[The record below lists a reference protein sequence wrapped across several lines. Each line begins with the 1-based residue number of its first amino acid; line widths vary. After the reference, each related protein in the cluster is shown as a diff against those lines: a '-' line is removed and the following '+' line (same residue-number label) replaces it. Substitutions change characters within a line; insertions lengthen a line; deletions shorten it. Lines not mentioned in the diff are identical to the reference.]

1 VTSLCLLQINVTL
14 QVWSKKL
21 RDGSTAAVAFNR
33 GSTPMNVTITAEM
46 LSPDLAVGGG
56 DAEAASA
63 AAGKQVRDLWRHED
77 MGAFG
82 RSGYTAIVG
91 AHDVVAI
98 RVGQQ

>member
-1 VTSLCLLQINVTL
+1 MLLLQINVTL

-21 RDGSTAAVAFNR
+21 HDGSTAALAFNR
-33 GSTPMNVTITAEM
+33 GDTPMNVTFTAEM
-46 LSPDLAVGGG
+46 LSLDLAVGSG
-56 DAEAASA
+56 DEAAGSKGA
-63 AAGKQVRDLWRHED
+63 VAGKQVRDLWRHAD

-82 RSGYTAIVG
+82 SSGYTATVG

>member
-1 VTSLCLLQINVTL
+1 MLQINVTL

-21 RDGSTAAVAFNR
+21 HDGSTAAVAFNR
-33 GSTPMNVTITAEM
+33 GGTPMNVTFTAEM
-46 LSPDLAVGGG
+46 LSLDLAVRSGDEAESGGG
-56 DAEAASA
+56 VAE
-63 AAGKQVRDLWRHED
+63 QVRDLWRHAD

-82 RSGYTAIVG
+82 SSGYTATVG

>member
-1 VTSLCLLQINVTL
+1 MVLLQINVTL

-21 RDGSTAAVAFNR
+21 HDGSTAALAFNR
-33 GSTPMNVTITAEM
+33 GGTPMNVTFTAEM
-46 LSPDLAVGGG
+46 LSLDLAVGSG
-56 DAEAASA
+56 DEVESRGAV
-63 AAGKQVRDLWRHED
+63 AGKQVRDLWRHAD

-82 RSGYTAIVG
+82 SSGYTATVG